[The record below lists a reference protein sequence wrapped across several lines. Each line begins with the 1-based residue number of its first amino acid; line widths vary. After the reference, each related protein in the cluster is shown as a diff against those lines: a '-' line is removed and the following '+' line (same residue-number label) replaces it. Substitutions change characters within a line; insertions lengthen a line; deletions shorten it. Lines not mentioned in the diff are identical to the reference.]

1 MPLTP
6 EGWTLLKTWEGCRL
20 SAYPDPAS
28 GGAPWTIGYGHTGA
42 EVVPGLTIT
51 QEQAEAWLEQDAAE
65 AAGAVER
72 LLSGVAL
79 TPRQRDALISFCFNV
94 GAGALERSTLRS
106 RLLAGEAPAVVIA
119 QELPR
124 WCKGPNGPME
134 GLKRRRVA
142 EVAHAQAGSS
152 SVPGSKAEATNREQA
167 TSPIQLLDAVQ
178 HYKGL
183 PHQQEAWQLLQRSL
197 TPEQLTAFAETFRR
211 SATPQTVHGTGQAET
226 AHGGLIQLPVP
237 YLSQNDSATGQGSRM
252 CFASTCAMAAAFLKP
267 DCLRGPGQLDDQFL
281 ALVQRHGDTTDANA
295 QVAALQ
301 SLGLQAQFRS
311 DGGIEHLIEQLQLGI
326 PCPVGWLHKGSAT
339 ASTGGGHWSLVIGW
353 DPATSQLLMHD
364 PNGEAD
370 LVNGGY
376 VNTAIGSGNALRY
389 SERNWGGTLSTVPRS
404 FVMTF
409 TPTLA
414 TIPLHSHHHVRQGLE
429 AQLRQCWAMYSAVPS
444 EANRYQLVR
453 LERLLQD
460 I

>member
-124 WCKGPNGPME
+124 WCKGPNGPVE
-134 GLKRRRVA
+134 GLKRRRSS
-142 EVAHAQAGSS
+142 EVAHAQAGSAAS
-152 SVPGSKAEATNREQA
+152 QA
-167 TSPIQLLDAVQ
+167 GGPAPTRTAQSTPPIQLLDAVRHHQ
-178 HYKGL
+178 GL
-183 PHQQEAWQLLQRSL
+183 PHQEEAWQLLQRSL
-197 TPEQLTAFAETFRR
+197 TPEQLNAFAEAFRR
-211 SATPQTVHGTGQAET
+211 SATPQSANGTGQAAT
-226 AHGGLIQLPVP
+226 AHGGLIQLPVL
-237 YLSQNDSATGQGSRM
+237 YLSQNDSGTGQGSRM
-252 CFASTCAMAAAFLKP
+252 CFASTCAMAAAFLRP
-267 DCLRGPGQLDDQFL
+267 VCLNGSGQLDDQYL
-281 ALVQRHGDTTDANA
+281 ALVQRHGDTTDASA
-295 QVAALQ
+295 QVAALH
-301 SLGLQAQFRS
+301 SLGIQARFDT
-311 DGGIEHLIEQLQLGI
+311 DGAIDDLVAQLQRGI
-326 PCPVGWLHKGSAT
+326 PCPVGWLHKGP
-339 ASTGGGHWSLVIGW
+339 ASSPTGGGHWSLVIGW
-353 DPATSQLLMHD
+353 DPATRQLLMHD

-376 VNTAIGSGNALRY
+376 VSTAIGSGQALRY
-389 SERNWGGTLSTVPRS
+389 SERNWGRRWQVEGAGSGWW
-404 FVMTF
+404 
-409 TPTLA
+409 
-414 TIPLHSHHHVRQGLE
+414 IQID
-429 AQLRQCWAMYSAVPS
+429 SA
-444 EANRYQLVR
+444 
-453 LERLLQD
+453 

>member
-42 EVVPGLTIT
+42 EVVPGLTIS
-51 QEQAEAWLEQDAAE
+51 QEQADAWLEQDAAE
-65 AAGAVER
+65 AACAVEG

-79 TPRQRDALISFCFNV
+79 SPRQRDALISFCFNV
-94 GAGALERSTLRS
+94 GAGALEHSTLRS

-134 GLKRRRVA
+134 GLKRRRGA

-167 TSPIQLLDAVQ
+167 TSPIQLLDAVRHHQ
-178 HYKGL
+178 GL

-197 TPEQLTAFAETFRR
+197 TPEQLSAFSSAFRTP
-211 SATPQTVHGTGQAET
+211 ATPQTDTGAVHTTT
-226 AHGGLIQLPVP
+226 ANGLIQLAVP
-237 YLSQNDSATGQGSRM
+237 YLSQNDSTTGQGSRM
-252 CFASTCAMAAAFLKP
+252 CFASTCAMAAAYLKP
-267 DCLRGPGQLDDQFL
+267 DCLKGSGQLDDQYL
-281 ALVQRHGDTTDANA
+281 ALVQRYGDTTDASA

-301 SLGLQAQFRS
+301 NLGIQARFRS
-311 DGGIEHLIEQLQLGI
+311 DGRIEHLIEQLQRGI

-339 ASTGGGHWSLVIGW
+339 APTGGGHWSLVIGW
-353 DPATSQLLMHD
+353 DPATRQLLMHD

-376 VNTAIGSGNALRY
+376 VSQAITNGKNLRY
-389 SERNWGGTLSTVPRS
+389 SERNWGRRWQVEGAGSGWWIQLSP
-404 FVMTF
+404 
-409 TPTLA
+409 
-414 TIPLHSHHHVRQGLE
+414 
-429 AQLRQCWAMYSAVPS
+429 
-444 EANRYQLVR
+444 AN
-453 LERLLQD
+453 
-460 I
+460 